1 MPIHEQVFRGIR
13 RRWITAAC
21 FTLLLGSTANAQTVD
36 KPPPRGWEFFAL
48 PALNFDSDEGVGY
61 GALAEIYN
69 YGNGVQP
76 YRFTVRP
83 IVFLTTKGRR
93 DFVLFFDAP
102 KLLPNNWRLDGYL
115 GREQQLA
122 TPYYGIGNNTP
133 YNEQLENPPNAYYY
147 RYGRTVLRTFA
158 NLQHKIGSLPA
169 RGLFGAGWGDIKTDE
184 IPFDSGTTLLAQQ
197 LGPVSPPCLPPG
209 CPPRP
214 PQGRIVF
221 LRTGLVWDTR
231 DREIAP
237 NHGSYGDLLVQRV
250 DKALGATTS
259 YTRFTGIY
267 RKYSPVTSRIVI
279 AQRVLVQQTA
289 GDVPFYDLAAIQ
301 TSFGQQE
308 GLGGSNSIRG
318 LPKNRFIG
326 KGIALLNSDIRW
338 RFREF
343 VLRKKPA
350 YLTAIGFVDFGR
362 VWDESIDFGEIA
374 SDLHAGYGAGL
385 RLGLGPSFAV
395 GLDLGRSP
403 DSKSTQIYIGL
414 GYPF

>member
-1 MPIHEQVFRGIR
+1 MRAISRPCI
-13 RRWITAAC
+13 AAAG
-21 FTLLLGSTANAQTVD
+21 LLLTLGSTASAQAVD
-36 KPPPRGWEFFAL
+36 RPAPPPPPPPRGWEFFAL

-102 KLLPNNWRLDGYL
+102 KLLPNNWRLDGYI

-122 TPYYGIGNNTP
+122 TPYYGIGNNTT
-133 YNEQLENPPNAYYY
+133 YDKQLENPPNAYYY
-147 RYGRTVLRTFA
+147 RYGRTVQRVFA

-169 RGLFGAGWGDIKTDE
+169 RGLFGAGFANIRTDAT
-184 IPFDSGTTLLAQQ
+184 PFDSGTTLMAQQ
-197 LGPVSPPCLPPG
+197 LGSGTFPCAPPG
-209 CPPRP
+209 CSVAQPPR
-214 PQGRIVF
+214 GKIAY

-231 DREIAP
+231 DKEIAP

-259 YTRFTGIY
+259 YTRLTGIY
-267 RKYSPVTSRIVI
+267 RKYSPMTSRIVL
-279 AQRVLVQQTA
+279 AQRALVQQTI
-289 GDVPFYDLAAIQ
+289 GDVPFYDLPSIQ

-326 KGIALLNSDIRW
+326 KGIALLNTDVRW
-338 RFREF
+338 RFHDF
-343 VLRKKPA
+343 TLRKKPA
-350 YLTAIGFVDFGR
+350 YLTAMAFVDFGR
-362 VWDESIDFGEIA
+362 VYDKATDAGGLFAG
-374 SDLHAGYGAGL
+374 LHSGYGTGI

-395 GLDLGRSP
+395 ALDVARSP
-403 DSKSTQIYIGL
+403 DSKSTQIYVGL